1 MNTLISTAY
10 IKHSH
15 VLLLELWQNNFND
28 PEAYLEPGETSKLES
43 FAKNSQQSKTVN
55 HFCIKHSILDVW
67 QGYEYAP
74 IICYSLSGKTEDANK
89 IDSVVM

>member
-10 IKHSH
+10 IKHFH

-43 FAKNSQQSKTVN
+43 FAKIVN
-55 HFCIKHSILDVW
+55 NQKPLTIFV
-67 QGYEYAP
+67 
-74 IICYSLSGKTEDANK
+74 
-89 IDSVVM
+89 